1 MCVFLVW
8 LEARIVA
15 SDANCVTGADS
26 RIASLLLSSLHTM
39 PRCRMTAQSST
50 NQVERHHRNVGGQPT
65 RFSFAVYDSSTIKAA
80 RALWPHIDVSW
91 FDALVGPQRK
101 PCEIGSVGY
110 GGNQSAGTLGS
121 SLDPAQIFGP
131 TANLFS
137 EMPDRDPLN
146 SQTPG
151 SRKMRQASRSKAS
164 GFPLIIPKLEWQRP
178 G

>member
-1 MCVFLVW
+1 
-8 LEARIVA
+8 
-15 SDANCVTGADS
+15 
-26 RIASLLLSSLHTM
+26 M

-65 RFSFAVYDSSTIKAA
+65 RFSFAVEASSTIQEA
-80 RALWPHIDVSW
+80 RALWPHIEVSW
-91 FDALVGPQRK
+91 FDAMVGPQRK

-146 SQTPG
+146 SQTRARARCARPAA
-151 SRKMRQASRSKAS
+151 RRRRAS
-164 GFPLIIPKLEWQRP
+164 PLIIPKLEWQRP